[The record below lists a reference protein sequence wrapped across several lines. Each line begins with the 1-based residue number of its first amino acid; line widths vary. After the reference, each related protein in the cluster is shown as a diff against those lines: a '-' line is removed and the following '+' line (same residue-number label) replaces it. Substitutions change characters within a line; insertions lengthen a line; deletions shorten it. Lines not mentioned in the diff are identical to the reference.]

1 MQKSSANTLHLLPTL
16 AAPSISAIRIIGP
29 NLTAGIEA

>member
-1 MQKSSANTLHLLPTL
+1 MQNSSANTHHPLPTL
-16 AAPSISAIRIIGP
+16 AAPSIWAIRIMRP